1 MLPRARHEP
10 RSRVKLALT
19 ETASEPVPIT
29 ILLVEDEP
37 EIRELLSFTFDR
49 AGYQT
54 LAAPTAEFALQK
66 LDDTLPSIAIID
78 WTLPGMSG
86 LDLAYLL
93 RNRPDT
99 AQLPIIMLTA
109 RSEEADK
116 LKSFASGVDDYLTKP
131 FSPKELT
138 ARIKALLRRA
148 GVASESVI
156 NKGTVSLDQSSH
168 KVTLAG
174 EEVHLSPV
182 EYRLLSFL
190 MSHPERTFSRQ
201 QLLDHVWGR
210 DAFVDERTVDV
221 HVLRLRKVLKRRG
234 AEGHLQ
240 TVRGFGYRFS
250 ADI

>member
-1 MLPRARHEP
+1 MQPRARHEP
-10 RSRVKLALT
+10 RSHVKLAT
-19 ETASEPVPIT
+19 TKTAPEPVPIT

-37 EIRELLSFTFDR
+37 EIRELLTFTFER
-49 AGYQT
+49 AGFET

-66 LDDTLPSIAIID
+66 LDDALPSIAIID

-99 AQLPIIMLTA
+99 TQLPIVMLTA
-109 RSEEADK
+109 RGEEADK
-116 LKSFASGVDDYLTKP
+116 LKSFASGVDDYVTKP

-148 GVASESVI
+148 GVVSEAVASVGSI
-156 NKGTVSLDQSSH
+156 SLDQVRH
-168 KVTLAG
+168 RVTLAG
-174 EEVHLSPV
+174 EEVHLGPR

-190 MSHPERTFSRQ
+190 MNHPERTFSRQ

-210 DAFVDERTVDV
+210 DTFLDERTVDV
-221 HVLRLRKVLKRRG
+221 HILRIRKVLKRRD
-234 AEGHLQ
+234 AEAHLQ

-250 ADI
+250 AEI

>member
-10 RSRVKLALT
+10 RSHVKLALI

-138 ARIKALLRRA
+138 ARIKALLRRT